1 MSFYHDKQTV
11 CKMINRIL
19 NLGNA
24 YNDST
29 FVWGARQVGKTTLI
43 RETYPN
49 SVYYDLLRAK
59 EFERL
64 QRNPSLLSEDLAT
77 LNDGDTVVIDE
88 IQKIPQLLD
97 EVHSLIF
104 RKNIRFIL
112 SGSSPRKLKR
122 YGANLLGGRAL
133 KEVLYPLVSAEI
145 PDFDIY
151 KAVRYGTLPRH
162 YLVSDP
168 WQRLSAYIGVY
179 LNEEIREEALSRQ
192 LKTFARFM
200 EVAAFSNGE
209 IVVYK
214 NVAQD
219 CGIDHRTVKDYFEI
233 LVDTLVGYLIPSFTN
248 TKKRR
253 TIQAP
258 KFYYFDVGIA
268 NYLRSRRNIQLGSV
282 DFGHAFE
289 HFIIQELIAY
299 LGYNEKEEPLSYWR
313 TSSGYEVDA
322 IIGNGRVAI
331 EIKSVE
337 EIQSRHLKGLKAF
350 KEDFPECRL
359 IAVSFDARPRIA
371 SEVEVY
377 PVMDF
382 LKKLWNHEII

>member
-1 MSFYHDKQTV
+1 
-11 CKMINRIL
+11 MINRIL
-19 NLGNA
+19 NLDNA
-24 YNDST
+24 HNDST
-29 FVWGARQVGKTTLI
+29 FIWGARQVGKTTLI

-49 SVYYDLLRAK
+49 VVYYDLLRAK

-64 QRNPSLLSEDLAT
+64 QRNPSLLAEDLET
-77 LNDGDTVVIDE
+77 LNNGDTVIIDE

-122 YGANLLGGRAL
+122 YGANLLGGRAI
-133 KEVLYPLVSAEI
+133 KEILYPLVSIEI
-145 PDFDIY
+145 PDFDIH
-151 KAVRYGTLPRH
+151 KAVQYGTLPCH
-162 YLVSDP
+162 YLISDP
-168 WQRLSAYIGVY
+168 WKRLGAYIGVY

-192 LKTFARFM
+192 LRSFTRFM
-200 EVAAFSNGE
+200 EVAAFTNGE

-214 NVAQD
+214 NIAQD
-219 CGIDHRTVKDYFEI
+219 CGIDYRTVKDYFEI
-233 LVDTLVGYLIPSFTN
+233 LVDTLVGYMIPAFTH

-253 TIQAP
+253 SIQAS

-268 NYLRSRRNIQLGSV
+268 NYLRNRRNIQLGSA

-299 LGYNEKEEPLSYWR
+299 LGYNEKEEQLSYWR

-322 IIGNGRVAI
+322 IIGNGRIAI
-331 EIKSVE
+331 EIKSTE

-350 KEDFPECRL
+350 QEEYPDCRL
-359 IAVSFDARPRIA
+359 IAVSFDFRPRIA
-371 SEVEVY
+371 HGVEIY
-377 PVMDF
+377 PAIDF
-382 LKKLWNHEII
+382 LKKLWNHEIA

>member
-1 MSFYHDKQTV
+1 
-11 CKMINRIL
+11 MIKRIL
-19 NLGNA
+19 NLDNA

-43 RETYPN
+43 RETYPDC
-49 SVYYDLLRAK
+49 VYYDLLQARD
-59 EFERL
+59 FERL
-64 QRNPSLLSEDLAT
+64 QRNPSLLGEDLAT

-133 KEVLYPLVSAEI
+133 KEILYPLVSVEI
-145 PDFDIY
+145 PDFDIH

-168 WQRLSAYIGVY
+168 WKRLSAYIGVY

-192 LKTFARFM
+192 LKTFVRFM
-200 EVAAFSNGE
+200 EIAAFSNGE
-209 IVVYK
+209 MVVYK
-214 NVAQD
+214 NIAQD
-219 CGIDHRTVKDYFEI
+219 CGIDYRTVKDYFEI
-233 LVDTLVGYLIPSFTN
+233 LVDTLVGYIIPNFTHS
-248 TKKRR
+248 KKRR
-253 TIQAP
+253 SIQAP

-268 NYLRSRRNIQLGSV
+268 NYLRNRHNIQLGSV

-299 LGYNEKEEPLSYWR
+299 LGYNEKEETLSYWR
-313 TSSGYEVDA
+313 TSSGHEVDA
-322 IIGNGRVAI
+322 IIGAGRIAI

-337 EIQSRHLKGLKAF
+337 EIQPRHLKGLKAF
-350 KEDFPECRL
+350 KEEYPDCRL
-359 IAVSFDARPRIA
+359 IAVSFDARPRITNA
-371 SEVEVY
+371 VEVY
-377 PVMDF
+377 PATDF

>member
-1 MSFYHDKQTV
+1 
-11 CKMINRIL
+11 MIKRIL
-19 NLGNA
+19 NLHNED
-24 YNDST
+24 NDSV
-29 FVWGARQVGKTTLI
+29 FLWGARQVGKTTLI
-43 RETYPN
+43 KETYPN
-49 SVYYDLLRAK
+49 AVYYDLLRVT

-64 QRNPSLLSEDLAT
+64 QRNPSLLSEDLET
-77 LNDGDTVVIDE
+77 LNNGETVVIDE

-122 YGANLLGGRAL
+122 CGANLLGGRAL
-133 KEVLYPLVSAEI
+133 KEILFPLVSAEI
-145 PDFDIY
+145 PDFDIH
-151 KAVRYGTLPRH
+151 KAVRYGTLPCH
-162 YLVSDP
+162 YLISDP
-168 WQRLSAYIGVY
+168 WKRLSAYIGVY

-192 LKTFARFM
+192 LRTFSRFM

-214 NVAQD
+214 NIAQD

-233 LVDTLVGYLIPSFTN
+233 LVDTLTGYMIPAFTN

-253 TIQAP
+253 SIQTP

-268 NYLRSRRNIQLGSV
+268 NYLRNRRNIQLGSV

-289 HFIIQELIAY
+289 HFIIQELMAY
-299 LGYNEKEEPLSYWR
+299 LRYNEKEEQLSYWR

-322 IIGNGRVAI
+322 IIGNGRIAI
-331 EIKSVE
+331 EIKSTE

-350 KEDFPECRL
+350 QEEFPNCRL
-359 IAVSFDARPRIA
+359 IAVSFDARPRI
-371 SEVEVY
+371 STEVEVY
-377 PVMDF
+377 PAIDF
-382 LKKLWNHEII
+382 LKKLWNHEIV

>member
-1 MSFYHDKQTV
+1 
-11 CKMINRIL
+11 MIKRIL
-19 NLGNA
+19 NLHNED
-24 YNDST
+24 NDSI
-29 FVWGARQVGKTTLI
+29 FLWGARQVGKTTLI
-43 RETYPN
+43 KETYPN
-49 SVYYDLLRAK
+49 AVYYDLLRAK

-64 QRNPSLLSEDLAT
+64 QRNPSLLSEDLET
-77 LNDGDTVVIDE
+77 LNNGETVVIDE

-122 YGANLLGGRAL
+122 CGANLLGGRAL
-133 KEVLYPLVSAEI
+133 KEILFPLVSAEI
-145 PDFDIY
+145 PDFDIH

-162 YLVSDP
+162 YLISDP
-168 WQRLSAYIGVY
+168 WKRLSAYIGVY

-192 LKTFARFM
+192 LRTFSRFM

-214 NVAQD
+214 NIAQD

-233 LVDTLVGYLIPSFTN
+233 LVDTLTGYMIPAFTN

-253 TIQAP
+253 SIQTP

-268 NYLRSRRNIQLGSV
+268 NYLRNRRNIQLGSV

-289 HFIIQELIAY
+289 HFIIQELMAY
-299 LGYNEKEEPLSYWR
+299 LRYNEKEEQLSYWR

-322 IIGNGRVAI
+322 IIGNGRIAI
-331 EIKSVE
+331 EIKSTE

-350 KEDFPECRL
+350 QEEFPNCRL
-359 IAVSFDARPRIA
+359 IAVSFDARPRI
-371 SEVEVY
+371 STEVEVY
-377 PVMDF
+377 PAIDF
-382 LKKLWNHEII
+382 LKKLWNHEIV